1 MAVTMAG
8 LEIEKQAA
16 TGVPKGLNSPACW
29 SDWNVRTVSLSTSV
43 ASGACTIRKQ
53 VSSRRR
59 PERSG
64 VC

>member
-1 MAVTMAG
+1 MAVTLAG

-16 TGVPKGLNSPACW
+16 TGVPKGLSNLACW
-29 SDWNVRTVSLSTSV
+29 NVWNVRTVSLSTSV
-43 ASGACTIRKQ
+43 ANGACTIRKQ

-59 PERSG
+59 PGHSG